1 MGNINITE
9 SEEYTMRKIILL
21 CSAGMSTS
29 MLVEKMKQAAQAEN
43 YECTIS
49 AHAIAEAAEYGADA
63 DIVLLGPQVR
73 FNLSK
78 VKGMVS
84 CPVEVID
91 MAAYGLMDGKKV
103 IAFVK
108 KVLGD

>member
-1 MGNINITE
+1 
-9 SEEYTMRKIILL
+9 MRKIVLL

-29 MLVEKMKQAAQAEN
+29 MLVEKMKQAAQEEN
-43 YECTIS
+43 YDCTIS
-49 AHAIAEAAEYGADA
+49 AHAMAEAAVHGADA

-73 FNLSK
+73 FNLPK
-78 VKGMVS
+78 VKAQVP

-103 IAFVK
+103 IHTVK